1 MSDLRT
7 NNLSGE
13 GGRNAIRGSV
23 FFDGFGDKLSV
34 PNSADIRLGSND
46 FTIEAWVKFGDTQGY
61 WDTIIGMYDDSA
73 DRRTFTLA
81 RYKNTGQSNDG
92 DLYLYVST
100 DGASDSGSAHGGN
113 LTINH
118 WHHVAGVRD
127 GNTLRVYQNG
137 VQVATGSYSG
147 TVYNNTT
154 DPLFIGDVESDDNK
168 NMNGFISNVRICN
181 GHCLY
186 PDGTTFTPPTTE
198 LTSHYIAGDNKT
210 VLLCCQDSDDVTQ
223 EATGKTITAY
233 GNLTDAA
240 YVRMQPTGIPPY
252 GVDAGNT
259 FGGAISMNSSAWMYF
274 PTGRTE
280 ERGRGRAVFLGGGNP
295 ATTVISFIKIQSGGS
310 AQNFG
315 SLITS
320 RNNLRGGSSSTR
332 GLSTHDA
339 SSSPASNTITFITI
353 ATEGDATDFG
363 DMSGS
368 SSSGATGSNETRAVF
383 WLGTVPSTGNTI
395 DFATIA
401 TTGNTSDF
409 GDMTVGVRHID
420 SMNSSTRCVIPGGW
434 RASPDSNTNVIQYIT
449 FATTGNA
456 QDFGDV
462 DYTNGIRG
470 AGGFSSPTRGVFAG
484 GADTPSNN
492 AVNIIHFVTLASTGN
507 STDFGDISAA
517 KRIEGGGT
525 SSHIRGLIAG
535 SNSPAQINTIEFV
548 TIATTGNSQDFGDL
562 MSSRSQDGYVGAL
575 SDCHGGLS

>member
-23 FFDGFGDKLSV
+23 FFDGTGDKLSV
-34 PNSADIRLGSND
+34 PNSADVRLGSND
-46 FTIEAWVKFGDTQGY
+46 FTIEAWVKFGDVSGY
-61 WDTIIGMYDDSA
+61 WETIIGMYDDSA

-470 AGGFSSPTRGVFAG
+470 SGGFSSPTRGVFAG